1 MSTTTYECVHCGRDT
16 FTSQRG
22 LTQHQQRNH
31 VCANKLRMADIR
43 NSGYH
48 TANEGMLYTEINLT
62 SSRRSE
68 TINERSGKLNLNNWD
83 GKKVRPSE
91 QILGKNNS
99 LSGKMC
105 QPCSRPDAMETED
118 EDLYMTARED
128 NDGDS
133 QDNLHYDDDDNLAF
147 GADENSVN
155 EVVIPDQHIRER
167 IF

>member
-31 VCANKLRMADIR
+31 VCANKLRMVDIQ

-99 LSGKMC
+99 LSGEMC

-118 EDLYMTARED
+118 EDL
-128 NDGDS
+128 
-133 QDNLHYDDDDNLAF
+133 
-147 GADENSVN
+147 SVAGTN
-155 EVVIPDQHIRER
+155 
-167 IF
+167 